1 MFSQLRGGIV
11 VPMTNNVLNETTD
24 KVKKLRRSRED
35 RMLAGVCGGAAK
47 MLGVDATLL
56 RIGLVA
62 ATLFGFGAG
71 AVLYVACWVLMPEEE
86 ISTPDLYQPQDTT
99 PTF

>member
-1 MFSQLRGGIV
+1 MFSQLPGGIV

-24 KVKKLRRSRED
+24 KVKKLRRSRGD
-35 RMLAGVCGGAAK
+35 KMLGGVCGGAAK
-47 MLGVDATLL
+47 LIGVDATLL

-71 AVLYVACWVLMPEEE
+71 AVLYVACWVLVPEEE
-86 ISTPDLYQPQDTT
+86 LSTPDLYRDTT

>member
-1 MFSQLRGGIV
+1 
-11 VPMTNNVLNETTD
+11 MTNNVLNGTTD

-35 RMLAGVCGGAAK
+35 KMLAGVCGGAAK
-47 MLGVDATLL
+47 MLGVDAALL

-62 ATLFGFGAG
+62 ATILGFGTG
-71 AVLYVACWVLMPEEE
+71 AVLYVACWILMPEEE
-86 ISTPDLYQPQDTT
+86 TGTPDLYQPRDTT

>member
-1 MFSQLRGGIV
+1 
-11 VPMTNNVLNETTD
+11 MTNNVLNETTD